1 MAILLRILLVRF
13 GKMFTELFLHFGG
26 LFVRAYLWFKV
37 AKFGIFTIKLGIFL
51 GLLTAMV
58 NGITAL
64 GNSIIVTMP
73 PMLTDGI
80 NRILPD
86 NFYACVSA
94 ILMAKFL
101 VYTFHIKDRL
111 LHLGGDV

>member
-1 MAILLRILLVRF
+1 MAALFRILFSRF
-13 GKMFTELFLHFGG
+13 GTMFTELFRHFGG

-37 AKFGIFTIKLGIFL
+37 TKFGIFTIKLGIFL
-51 GLLTAMV
+51 GLLKAMISGV
-58 NGITAL
+58 TAL
-64 GNSIIVTMP
+64 GNSIMVTMP

-94 ILMAKFL
+94 ILMAKFV